1 MKYLLTMICAVVLLG
16 SCSDDDPPASGPSL
30 PERTVIVYMS
40 AENNLSSYAA
50 EDIKEMLTASE
61 TLPDDVNL
69 VAFVDRTD
77 KANPPYI
84 MQIKKGEKIVDN
96 SFVCTEDFYACDP
109 DKMYETISFIMDKY
123 PAESYGLVL
132 WGHAGGWLIESDTIA
147 YDRGRAGQRRAYGV
161 DTGSDLKNGSG
172 NKWINIP
179 SLADV
184 LERLP
189 HKFKFIFADCCN
201 FQCVETAYELRNT
214 AEYIIGSPAETPV
227 IGAPYDRIVPY
238 MFSMSDD
245 FYRGIVD
252 EYNAMVINANDRV
265 PMSVVRTDGME
276 GLAFASRPVMEWLL
290 TSGATD
296 TNGVIY
302 YRGNSVTM
310 KVMADMNDL
319 LMKNIGTGDL
329 YMQWKAAFD
338 KAVVYKAMS
347 EHWLTDGWV
356 WFDFNVT
363 EERYGGISMFVPQA
377 IYDTMGYDYNS
388 TIKQTQWYYASGM
401 CDYK

>member
-50 EDIKEMLTASE
+50 DDINEMLTASE

-147 YDRGRAGQRRAYGV
+147 YDRSSAGQRRAYGV
-161 DTGSDLKNGSG
+161 DTGSDLKSGSG

-238 MFSMSDD
+238 MFSTSDD

-265 PMSVVRTDGME
+265 PMSVVHTDGME
-276 GLAFASRPVMEWLL
+276 GLAFASRPVMELLL
-290 TSGATD
+290 TSGETD
-296 TNGVIY
+296 INGVIY

-377 IYDTMGYDYNS
+377 IYDTMGYDYNR